1 MKCVAVEYSVQ
12 QFIYQFMAQILS
24 MAQIMSTTGFRNR
37 YCASPYKDYGIVILI
52 SVIENTFWY
61 FVALI
66 RITDHI
72 FLDYLFL
79 EVLIKLG

>member
-1 MKCVAVEYSVQ
+1 MEYD
-12 QFIYQFMAQILS
+12 
-24 MAQIMSTTGFRNR
+24 
-37 YCASPYKDYGIVILI
+37 PYKDYGIVILI

-61 FVALI
+61 SAALI